1 MPRAF
6 RLRLVAVLATLALL
20 APTVATAQA
29 TYPGIFRA
37 DAFRDAVEHDG
48 TFRPITHQ
56 VELRFGMTYSSDRGM
71 QPGYGARYTM
81 TLNHQLDNGW
91 QVGVSLGVSLDN
103 LNSPAPWRDRSIARF

>member
-6 RLRLVAVLATLALL
+6 HPRPLAAFAGLALL
-20 APTVATAQA
+20 APTFATAETA
-29 TYPGIFRA
+29 YPGVFRA
-37 DAFRDAVEHDG
+37 DAFRDAVERDT

-56 VELRFGMTYSSDRGM
+56 VELRFGMTYSSERGM

-81 TLNHQLDNGW
+81 TLHHQMDNGW

-103 LNSPAPWRDRSIARF
+103 LNTPAPWRDRGIGRF

>member
-6 RLRLVAVLATLALL
+6 PLRLTAALAGLALL
-20 APTVATAQA
+20 APTLATAE
-29 TYPGIFRA
+29 TVYPGIFRN
-37 DAFRDAVEHDG
+37 DAFRNPVNQDA

-56 VELRFGMTYSSDRGM
+56 VELRFGMSYDSDRGM

-81 TLNHQLDNGW
+81 TLNHQFDNGW

-103 LNSPAPWRDRSIARF
+103 LNTPAPWRDRHTGRF